1 MFVVDIDF
9 KGWGVDGICRG
20 YFQRVMGS
28 NNDNAGYLKTTV
40 FIMDSKRY

>member
-1 MFVVDIDF
+1 MVSVE
-9 KGWGVDGICRG
+9 GI
-20 YFQRVMGS
+20 FQRVMGS